1 MHNTH
6 ASGQV
11 SFSDINKKTA
21 QRLGWMLFFFQYAVN
36 KLLKMLLITQQSYKW
51 SRDCI
56 SSVLRILHTGT
67 VFLSKAA
74 MAFE

>member
-6 ASGQV
+6 ASSQV
-11 SFSDINKKTA
+11 SFSDINKK
-21 QRLGWMLFFFQYAVN
+21 QLNSWVECFIFQYAVN
-36 KLLKMLLITQQSYKW
+36 KLLKMLFITQQSYKW
-51 SRDCI
+51 SCDCI

-67 VFLSKAA
+67 VFLSKAT